1 MDAFRDQN
9 PNPVLPFAIRHP
21 IEAVSRLTRADACV
35 QEVFRSVAPDRVDAI
50 DDDDSKDE
58 FDALEVF
65 GTAQLRPNLSSA
77 IAQLR
82 PLLPSAPHLS
92 AKRPNPKE
100 GDPRKATRCTSARLR
115 IRTISVRFLAPSQ
128 GLSAHSRTGVTRPG
142 ALSVVQT

>member
-100 GDPRKATRCTSARLR
+100 GDPRGRRHVAPPHAYGSEQSPFDSSRHLKAYLRTR
-115 IRTISVRFLAPSQ
+115 
-128 GLSAHSRTGVTRPG
+128 
-142 ALSVVQT
+142 ALESHVLGH

>member
-1 MDAFRDQN
+1 MRAPHAVKKSGSQIQDMDAFRDQN

-65 GTAQLRPNLSSA
+65 GTAQLRPNLSST

-82 PLLPSAPHLS
+82 PVLPSAPHLS
-92 AKRPNPKE
+92 AKRPVEP
-100 GDPRKATRCTSARLR
+100 
-115 IRTISVRFLAPSQ
+115 
-128 GLSAHSRTGVTRPG
+128 
-142 ALSVVQT
+142 